1 MTAPGAREAFLVFH
15 RSSDCLRIARGDARL
30 KKHDSRVR
38 IQRAKTTM
46 LRLLRALPFAP
57 ADAVGASPPTI
68 NEEAPPRPPLG
79 EPSSPSLSS
88 ATVLGRHEPRQHA
101 SASHGRE
108 LQSSGSY
115 PSNSICGHPSAAA
128 CRFSAPH

>member
-15 RSSDCLRIARGDARL
+15 RTSDCLSRNALRDARL

-57 ADAVGASPPTI
+57 ADGGGASPPTI

-79 EPSSPSLSS
+79 EPLSSPLSS
-88 ATVLGRHEPRQHA
+88 ATVLGRHEQHA

-115 PSNSICGHPSAAA
+115 PSNTICGHPSAAA